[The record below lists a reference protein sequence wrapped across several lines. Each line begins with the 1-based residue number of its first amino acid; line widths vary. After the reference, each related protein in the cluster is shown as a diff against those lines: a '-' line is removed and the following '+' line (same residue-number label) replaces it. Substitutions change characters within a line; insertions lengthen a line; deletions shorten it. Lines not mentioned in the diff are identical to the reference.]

1 MIPSIRVAT
10 VRHPNYYSNTFSHI
24 REYFASM
31 ILIVADYLAVT
42 FAVISAC
49 YLRGIILPGYFPV
62 LSEISISNKYIYFI
76 FPFVYFLFLSYEGMY
91 IKRLPFWKNVEI
103 IFRICTYISAL
114 TIAMMYFTGTAEN
127 ISRIFVSLIWLI
139 SFIYLISARH
149 ITKRMLVS
157 TGLWQKPVVIVGAGK
172 TAEILAKNFEDE
184 PNLGYKIVGL
194 VEDNLMER
202 SLLHRYQCIGSF
214 INADKAIIESG
225 VQDVIL
231 ATPGLSREE
240 MLDLVYR
247 IQPHVRNLTIVPD
260 LFGVPLSNM
269 EVETL
274 YNDKTVMLKVC
285 NNLSLLRNRLL
296 KRGFDIALGIVIF
309 ISIAPLLLLLYLLI
323 RYDSEGPAL
332 HLAKRLGKNEKQFLC
347 YKFRTMYVE
356 ADNMLE
362 DHFQQNPEAKEEWDK
377 FAKLKNGDPRVTNVG
392 KWLRKYSLDE
402 LPQIINVLKGDMS
415 LVGPRPYLPRE
426 KEKMGY
432 FSNTILETV
441 PGITG
446 LWQVSG
452 RNDIEFEGRLQL
464 DSWYVRNW
472 SVWHDMVLL
481 IKTVGV
487 VFGRKG
493 AY

>member
-10 VRHPNYYSNTFSHI
+10 VRHPNYYSNAFSHV

-31 ILIVADYLAVT
+31 ILIIADYLAVM
-42 FAVISAC
+42 FAIVSAC
-49 YLRGIILPGYFPV
+49 FLRGVMLPVYFPA
-62 LSEISISNKYIYFI
+62 LSEISISNKYIFFI
-76 FPFVYFLFLSYEGMY
+76 FPFVYFLFLCYEGMY
-91 IKRLPFWKNVEI
+91 IKRLPFWKNVEV
-103 IFRICTYISAL
+103 IFRICTYIGAL

-127 ISRIFVSLIWLI
+127 ISRIFVGLIWLI

-172 TAEILAKNFEDE
+172 TAEILARNFENE
-184 PNLGYKIVGL
+184 PNLGYKIIGL
-194 VEDNLMER
+194 IEDNLMER
-202 SLLHRYQCIGSF
+202 SLIHRYQCIGSF
-214 INADKAIIESG
+214 TDADQAIIASG
-225 VQDVIL
+225 VQDVII
-231 ATPGLSREE
+231 AAPGLSREE

-274 YNDKTVMLKVC
+274 YNDKTVMLKVS
-285 NNLSLLRNRLL
+285 NNLSLFRNRLV
-296 KRGFDIALGIVIF
+296 KKIFDMVLGIVILIF
-309 ISIAPLLLLLYLLI
+309 IIPLLLLISLI
-323 RYDSEGPAL
+323 IKYDSKGPAL
-332 HLAKRLGKNEKQFLC
+332 HLDKRLGKKGKQFLC

-362 DHFQQNPEAKEEWDK
+362 KHFELNPDAKEEWGK
-377 FAKLKNGDPRVTNVG
+377 FAKLKNGDPRVTNIG

-402 LPQIINVLKGDMS
+402 LPQIINVLTGDMS

-426 KEKMGY
+426 KAKMGY
-432 FSNTILETV
+432 LANTILETV

-452 RNDIEFEGRLQL
+452 RNEIEFEGRLQL

-481 IKTVGV
+481 VKTINV
-487 VFGRKG
+487 VLGKKG